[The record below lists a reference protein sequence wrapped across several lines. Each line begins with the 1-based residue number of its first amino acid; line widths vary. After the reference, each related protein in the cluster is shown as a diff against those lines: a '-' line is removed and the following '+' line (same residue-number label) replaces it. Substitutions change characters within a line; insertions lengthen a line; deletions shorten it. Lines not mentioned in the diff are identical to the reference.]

1 MDLRLTPHL
10 HGYAL
15 RFWSPEAEE
24 VIAVFPTIDE
34 AWLALKAARRAA
46 FKLKELLHHVS

>member
-10 HGYAL
+10 DGYAL

-24 VIAVFPTIDE
+24 VVATFPTIE
-34 AWLALKAARRAA
+34 AAWAALKAARRAA
-46 FKLKELLHHVS
+46 FQLRNLTHVS

>member
-1 MDLRLTPHL
+1 MDLRLIITAAP
-10 HGYAL
+10 YAL

-24 VIAVFPTIDE
+24 VVAVFPTIDE

-46 FKLKELLHHVS
+46 FKLKELLHHV

>member
-10 HGYAL
+10 DGYAL

-24 VIAVFPTIDE
+24 VIATFATIDE
-34 AWLALKAARRAA
+34 AWDALKAARLAA
-46 FKLKELLHHVS
+46 FQLRSITNA

>member
-10 HGYAL
+10 DGYAL

-24 VIAVFPTIDE
+24 VIATFPDIDA
-34 AWLALKAARRAA
+34 AWDALKAARRAA
-46 FKLKELLHHVS
+46 FQLRMLTNV

>member
-10 HGYAL
+10 NGYAL

-24 VIAVFPTIDE
+24 VVAVFPTID
-34 AWLALKAARRAA
+34 AAVAALRAAQRAA
-46 FKLKELLHHVS
+46 FKLKELLRHVS